1 MAKVPDVKI
10 LGVAISSQA
19 PTFLAVDKEGEAL
32 RPALIWM
39 DRRAEAEAQELANK
53 FPNISE
59 LTGNRADPYYVA
71 AKILWFIRN
80 EPKLYANTKYFLQIP
95 GYLNFK
101 LTGQFGIDK
110 PHASLLQLRT
120 ADQSGWSKELIAA
133 VGVDPEL
140 FPEIADCSKLQG
152 EVNLQ
157 ASIESGIPVGTP
169 VFFGSVDGASA
180 ALEAGAIDPGV
191 VAEMTGTST
200 VLIMPTDGTVRN
212 SAFVAMSH
220 AIPSRELQLGAMVAN
235 KWGRIISI
243 SSQVA
248 HTGSANHAHYSA
260 TKAALL
266 GFSYSAA
273 KELGASGITANVV
286 VPGRIDTDMI
296 SVRSVGRMDEWMA
309 QTPLGRLGTPNEVAG
324 VVNFLASNE
333 ASYITGAAI
342 NVNGG
347 LVMG

>member
-1 MAKVPDVKI
+1 MKVALVTGASRGI
-10 LGVAISSQA
+10 GRAIATSLASSGV
-19 PTFLAVDKEGEAL
+19 T
-32 RPALIWM
+32 
-39 DRRAEAEAQELANK
+39 
-53 FPNISE
+53 
-59 LTGNRADPYYVA
+59 VA
-71 AKILWFIRN
+71 AH
-80 EPKLYANTKYFLQIP
+80 Y
-95 GYLNFK
+95 
-101 LTGQFGIDK
+101 DK
-110 PHASLLQLRT
+110 S
-120 ADQSGWSKELIAA
+120 AD
-133 VGVDPEL
+133 
-140 FPEIADCSKLQG
+140 
-152 EVNLQ
+152 
-157 ASIESGIPVGTP
+157 
-169 VFFGSVDGASA
+169 A
-180 ALEAGAIDPGV
+180 ALEVVNEITKSGGSAQVFQASLGQPDAPADLVQRVAKEFGAVNILINNAAVMTDGSI
-191 VAEMTGTST
+191 AEMSDAMWDETIA
-200 VLIMPTDGTVRN
+200 VNL
-212 SAFVAMSH
+212 SAVFKLSRAC
-220 AIPSRELQLGAMVAN
+220 IPAMVAN

-286 VPGRIDTDMI
+286 VPGRIDTEMI

-324 VVNFLASNE
+324 VVNFLASND

>member
-1 MAKVPDVKI
+1 MKV
-10 LGVAISSQA
+10 
-19 PTFLAVDKEGEAL
+19 AL
-32 RPALIWM
+32 V
-39 DRRAEAEAQELANK
+39 
-53 FPNISE
+53 
-59 LTGNRADPYYVA
+59 T
-71 AKILWFIRN
+71 
-80 EPKLYANTKYFLQIP
+80 
-95 GYLNFK
+95 
-101 LTGQFGIDK
+101 
-110 PHASLLQLRT
+110 
-120 ADQSGWSKELIAA
+120 
-133 VGVDPEL
+133 
-140 FPEIADCSKLQG
+140 
-152 EVNLQ
+152 
-157 ASIESGIPVGTP
+157 
-169 VFFGSVDGASA
+169 GASRGIGRAIATSLASNGVTVAVHYDKSADA
-180 ALEAGAIDPGV
+180 ALEVVNEITKSGGSAQAFQASLGQSDAPADLVQRVAKEFGAVNILVNNAAVMTDGSI
-191 VAEMTGTST
+191 AEMSDAMWDETIA
-200 VLIMPTDGTVRN
+200 VNL
-212 SAFVAMSH
+212 SAVFKLSRAC
-220 AIPSRELQLGAMVAN
+220 IPAMVAN

>member
-1 MAKVPDVKI
+1 MKV
-10 LGVAISSQA
+10 
-19 PTFLAVDKEGEAL
+19 AL
-32 RPALIWM
+32 V
-39 DRRAEAEAQELANK
+39 
-53 FPNISE
+53 
-59 LTGNRADPYYVA
+59 T
-71 AKILWFIRN
+71 
-80 EPKLYANTKYFLQIP
+80 
-95 GYLNFK
+95 
-101 LTGQFGIDK
+101 
-110 PHASLLQLRT
+110 
-120 ADQSGWSKELIAA
+120 
-133 VGVDPEL
+133 
-140 FPEIADCSKLQG
+140 
-152 EVNLQ
+152 
-157 ASIESGIPVGTP
+157 
-169 VFFGSVDGASA
+169 GASRGIGRAIATSMASSGVTVAVHYDKSADA
-180 ALEAGAIDPGV
+180 ALEVVNEITKSGGSAQAFQASLGQSDAPVDLVQRVAKEFGAVNILV
-191 VAEMTGTST
+191 NNAAVM
-200 VLIMPTDGTVRN
+200 TDGSISEMSDVMWDETIAVN
-212 SAFVAMSH
+212 LSAVFKLSRAC
-220 AIPSRELQLGAMVAN
+220 IPAMVAN

-309 QTPLGRLGTPNEVAG
+309 QTPLRRLGTPNEVAG

>member
-1 MAKVPDVKI
+1 MKVALVTGASRGI
-10 LGVAISSQA
+10 GRAIATSLASSGV
-19 PTFLAVDKEGEAL
+19 TVAVHYDK
-32 RPALIWM
+32 
-39 DRRAEAEAQELANK
+39 
-53 FPNISE
+53 
-59 LTGNRADPYYVA
+59 
-71 AKILWFIRN
+71 
-80 EPKLYANTKYFLQIP
+80 
-95 GYLNFK
+95 
-101 LTGQFGIDK
+101 
-110 PHASLLQLRT
+110 
-120 ADQSGWSKELIAA
+120 
-133 VGVDPEL
+133 
-140 FPEIADCSKLQG
+140 
-152 EVNLQ
+152 
-157 ASIESGIPVGTP
+157 
-169 VFFGSVDGASA
+169 SVDA
-180 ALEAGAIDPGV
+180 ALEVVNEITKSGGSAQMFQASLGQPDAPADLVQRVAKEFGAINILINNAAVMTDGSI
-191 VAEMTGTST
+191 AEMSDAMWDEAIA
-200 VLIMPTDGTVRN
+200 VNL
-212 SAFVAMSH
+212 SAVFKL
-220 AIPSRELQLGAMVAN
+220 SRACVPAMVAN

-273 KELGASGITANVV
+273 KELGANGITANVV